1 MSKAANSYRRSLRAI
16 GQGLEAL
23 CVEEFDLEASNYH
36 YVLHGQCKRVKAEA
50 PLPKSN
56 LLMDA
61 FHFFRHNSKTHSS
74 TRTPV
79 KRILSSFEFTGL
91 RITGRDIV
99 RFERQGKA
107 QSSNATGT
115 LNPQS
120 ISQTLRLAGAY
131 LDHKKSRLLRISWR
145 SQTLTLWRRDGF
157 GVESRE
163 IFTPANLYDLWVHQ
177 YKQRKA
183 VDGDPILKRASNN

>member
-1 MSKAANSYRRSLRAI
+1 MSKAGNTYRRSLRAI
-16 GQGLEAL
+16 GQGLETL

-36 YVLHGQCKRVKAEA
+36 YVVHGHCKKVKTED
-50 PLPKSN
+50 PPKPN
-56 LLMDA
+56 LFKDA
-61 FHFFRHNSKTHSS
+61 FLFLRRNSKTHSS

-79 KRILSSFEFTGL
+79 KRILSSFQFTGL

-107 QSSNATGT
+107 QSTNVPGT

-120 ISQTLRLAGAY
+120 ISQAMRLAGCY
-131 LDHKKSRLLRISWR
+131 LDHKKSRLLKLSWR
-145 SQTLTLWRRDGF
+145 SQSLTLWRRDGF

-163 IFTPANLYDLWVHQ
+163 IFTPSNLYDLWVHQ

-183 VDGDPILKRASNN
+183 VDGDPILRRASND

>member
-23 CVEEFDLEASNYH
+23 SVEEFDLEAGNYH
-36 YVLHGQCKRVKAEA
+36 YVVHGDCKLIKTEE
-50 PLPKSN
+50 PPTPN
-56 LLMDA
+56 LLKEA
-61 FHFFRHNSKTHSS
+61 FLFLRRNSKTHSS

-79 KRILSSFEFTGL
+79 RKVLSSFQFTGL

-99 RFERQGKA
+99 RFERQGQA
-107 QSSNATGT
+107 QSSDAPGDVNQ
-115 LNPQS
+115 QS
-120 ISQTLRLAGAY
+120 ISQTLRLAGTY
-131 LDHKKSRLLRISWR
+131 LDHKRSRLLKLSWHNQ
-145 SQTLTLWRRDGF
+145 SLTLWRRDGF
-157 GVESRE
+157 GVESKE
-163 IFTPANLYDLWVHQ
+163 FFTPANLYDLWVHQ

>member
-23 CVEEFDLEASNYH
+23 CVEEFDLIAGNYH
-36 YVLHGQCKRVKAEA
+36 YLVDGRCKLVKSEE
-50 PLPKSN
+50 PPKPN
-56 LLMDA
+56 LLKDG
-61 FHFFRHNSKTHSS
+61 FSFFRRNSKTHSS

-79 KRILSSFEFTGL
+79 KKLLSSFQFTGL
-91 RITGRDIV
+91 RITGKDIV

-107 QSSNATGT
+107 KATNATGA
-115 LNPQS
+115 LDPQS
-120 ISQTLRLAGAY
+120 ISQILRLAGSY

-145 SQTLTLWRRDGF
+145 GQSLILWRRDGF
-157 GVESRE
+157 GVESKE
-163 IFTPANLYDLWVHQ
+163 TFTPANLYDLWVHQ

-183 VDGDPILKRASNN
+183 VDGDPILKRASND